1 MQVFSLVI
9 KNKIRYEIYPNMSK
23 YIVCDGVV
31 GVCVGGVVIREKKKD
46 RERERF

>member
-1 MQVFSLVI
+1 MKVFSLVI
-9 KNKIRYEIYPNMSK
+9 KNKIRCEIYPNMSK

-31 GVCVGGVVIREKKKD
+31 GVCVGGKRKKE